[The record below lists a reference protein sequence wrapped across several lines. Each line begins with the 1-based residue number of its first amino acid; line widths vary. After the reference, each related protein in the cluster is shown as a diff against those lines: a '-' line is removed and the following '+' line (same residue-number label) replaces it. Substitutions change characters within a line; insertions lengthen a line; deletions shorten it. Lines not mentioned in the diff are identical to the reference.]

1 MEGKLKKSKGP
12 NTHSVWWCYIVAI
25 LLILIYLLP
34 IYIMLNLSFRTLQDL
49 GTKLSLPA
57 AWNFGN
63 YVEVFKS
70 GDLWLGFKNSII
82 LVVET
87 VTLEIV
93 LSALA
98 AYGLARSS
106 GRLAE
111 SIRNINMGIMMIP
124 SVALLVGTYG
134 LMVKFHMTNTLY
146 GLALLSAAGGI
157 PGTMFMYVNFVVSI
171 PTALDE
177 AAAIDGAGVLR
188 TFTQIIMPQLKPVT
202 ASVVIITGVNCWN
215 NYQFALYLLQ
225 SPKIK
230 TITLAIAGFFSA
242 DSANVNGAA
251 AAAFLGILPVIVVF
265 LFLQKYF
272 IQGMVDSAIK

>member
-87 VTLEIV
+87 VTLESSCPR
-93 LSALA
+93 LPPT
-98 AYGLARSS
+98 GLQ
-106 GRLAE
+106 
-111 SIRNINMGIMMIP
+111 
-124 SVALLVGTYG
+124 
-134 LMVKFHMTNTLY
+134 
-146 GLALLSAAGGI
+146 
-157 PGTMFMYVNFVVSI
+157 
-171 PTALDE
+171 E
-177 AAAIDGAGVLR
+177 AAAGSR
-188 TFTQIIMPQLKPVT
+188 NP
-202 ASVVIITGVNCWN
+202 
-215 NYQFALYLLQ
+215 
-225 SPKIK
+225 
-230 TITLAIAGFFSA
+230 
-242 DSANVNGAA
+242 
-251 AAAFLGILPVIVVF
+251 
-265 LFLQKYF
+265 
-272 IQGMVDSAIK
+272 SAISTWLSR

>member
-177 AAAIDGAGVLR
+177 AAAIDGANGIARIWYVTIPMLSGTTFFIVITSIINSFKVFGLINLMTHGGPGTATTMLVYNIYRTAFQFGKLEFASAQGIVL
-188 TFTQIIMPQLKPVT
+188 
-202 ASVVIITGVNCWN
+202 
-215 NYQFALYLLQ
+215 
-225 SPKIK
+225 
-230 TITLAIAGFFSA
+230 LAIIFFITWIQ
-242 DSANVNGAA
+242 
-251 AAAFLGILPVIVVF
+251 FRI
-265 LFLQKYF
+265 QKRNE
-272 IQGMVDSAIK
+272 A

>member
-12 NTHSVWWCYIVAI
+12 NTRSVWWCYLVAV

-49 GTKLSLPA
+49 GSKLSLPA
-57 AWNFGN
+57 AWNLQN
-63 YVEVFKS
+63 YADVLKS

-93 LSALA
+93 LAALA

-106 GRLAE
+106 GRLSE
-111 SIRNINMGIMMIP
+111 SIRNLNMGIMMIP

-177 AAAIDGAGVLR
+177 AAAIDGAGVIR
-188 TFTQIIMPQLKPVT
+188 TFTQIIMPQLKAVT
-202 ASVVIITGVNCWN
+202 VTRIIMSATGCWN
-215 NYQFALYLLQ
+215 NYLMPMYLLQ
-225 SPKIK
+225 DKSKF
-230 TITLAIAGFFSA
+230 TIILVISA
-242 DSANVNGAA
+242 T
-251 AAAFLGILPVIVVF
+251 LGIIMIPIFRLRIDSESLP
-265 LFLQKYF
+265 LLLA
-272 IQGMVDSAIK
+272 SP

>member
-124 SVALLVGTYG
+124 SVALL
-134 LMVKFHMTNTLY
+134 
-146 GLALLSAAGGI
+146 
-157 PGTMFMYVNFVVSI
+157 
-171 PTALDE
+171 D
-177 AAAIDGAGVLR
+177 
-188 TFTQIIMPQLKPVT
+188 
-202 ASVVIITGVNCWN
+202 
-215 NYQFALYLLQ
+215 
-225 SPKIK
+225 
-230 TITLAIAGFFSA
+230 
-242 DSANVNGAA
+242 
-251 AAAFLGILPVIVVF
+251 
-265 LFLQKYF
+265 
-272 IQGMVDSAIK
+272 

>member
-12 NTHSVWWCYIVAI
+12 NTRSVWWCYLVAV

-49 GTKLSLPA
+49 GSKLSLPA
-57 AWNFGN
+57 AWNLQN
-63 YVEVFKS
+63 YADVLKS

-93 LSALA
+93 LAALA

-106 GRLAE
+106 GRLSE
-111 SIRNINMGIMMIP
+111 SIRNLNMGIMMIP

-157 PGTMFMYVNFVVSI
+157 PGTM
-171 PTALDE
+171 
-177 AAAIDGAGVLR
+177 
-188 TFTQIIMPQLKPVT
+188 
-202 ASVVIITGVNCWN
+202 
-215 NYQFALYLLQ
+215 
-225 SPKIK
+225 
-230 TITLAIAGFFSA
+230 
-242 DSANVNGAA
+242 
-251 AAAFLGILPVIVVF
+251 
-265 LFLQKYF
+265 
-272 IQGMVDSAIK
+272 

>member
-157 PGTMFMYVNFVVSI
+157 PGTML
-171 PTALDE
+171 T
-177 AAAIDGAGVLR
+177 
-188 TFTQIIMPQLKPVT
+188 
-202 ASVVIITGVNCWN
+202 
-215 NYQFALYLLQ
+215 LLF
-225 SPKIK
+225 P
-230 TITLAIAGFFSA
+230 F
-242 DSANVNGAA
+242 
-251 AAAFLGILPVIVVF
+251 PRRWMR
-265 LFLQKYF
+265 LQPLTEPECS
-272 IQGMVDSAIK
+272 GPSRRSSCPS